1 VQRPDPGLIPIS
13 SGYLK
18 IGDYTSP
25 EGVERAVIGVV
36 GDHINE
42 DIRSRLKEL
51 PGVEALVRITRSYKL
66 DSREFHPIDTV
77 VNKKGVK
84 IGGGNAPVVISRP
97 CSVESEEQFMPI
109 VIAVKAAG
117 TDGLLI
123 EVHSNPDQTM
133 SDGPQS
139 VIFEPFL
146 HSIDGVR
153 SVTGAG
159 SDNSVPLHTQP
170 VGV

>member
-1 VQRPDPGLIPIS
+1 
-13 SGYLK
+13 
-18 IGDYTSP
+18 
-25 EGVERAVIGVV
+25 VIGVV
-36 GDHINE
+36 KDHIHINE
-42 DIRSRLKEL
+42 DIRSRLKAL
-51 PGVEALVRITRSYKL
+51 PGVEALVRITRFYKL

-97 CSVESEEQFMPI
+97 CSVESEEQFIPT
-109 VIAVKAAG
+109 VIAVKVAG

-139 VIFEPFL
+139 VIFEPCL
-146 HSIDGVR
+146 HFIDGVR

-159 SDNSVPLHTQP
+159 SDNRVPLRTQP
-170 VGV
+170 VGI